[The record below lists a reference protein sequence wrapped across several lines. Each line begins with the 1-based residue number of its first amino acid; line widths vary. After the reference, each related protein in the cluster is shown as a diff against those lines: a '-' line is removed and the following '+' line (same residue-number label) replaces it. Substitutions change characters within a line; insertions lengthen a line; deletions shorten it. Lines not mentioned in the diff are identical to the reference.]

1 MTKNLKLFTIGNF
14 EFRLQ
19 HLLIIAVL
27 SLAFS
32 VSMLIR
38 SQGADYGFELN
49 EFDPFFNYRATDF
62 IINNGL
68 DAYFDWHDDRSW
80 YPYGR
85 NISETSQVML
95 HVTAASLYTIFG
107 MGSDL
112 YDFTIIF
119 PTVIGSLSVI
129 VIFALIRVF
138 AGTTAGLFASLFFA
152 VSLPIILRSVLG
164 WFKSEPLGI
173 FFVLIGLY
181 LFFSGIKYN
190 KGKISFAKIIS
201 GALFVV
207 LSLSAWGG
215 TQFFIIPLGLFF
227 FALPFVRND
236 HKFIIWAIPLFSF
249 TLILFTFIFERPP
262 TSFALG
268 YGGVAII
275 LPTVFLIICCLIKKI
290 SSPEKQLRN
299 YVIFLGSSILGGIAL
314 IFSGFISMPTFRYQ
328 NAVNPFL
335 FSEDALTDSVSEH
348 VTTTL
353 ESSFQ
358 YLSIFL
364 IFAGIGIWFIF
375 NKFRNNTQNR
385 EKFITNDM
393 SVFVLLTAIFGV
405 YISSA
410 FIRLELYA
418 SIGVIILSSIG
429 LSILIKHLF
438 NNTENNVRNNSV
450 KSLIKISSVFVIIC
464 LLVIPLVL
472 PQNTNWVDHAK
483 YPATILNGG
492 TSYGVIHGDWPH
504 ALNWIKYN
512 IPSDSVV
519 FSWWDYGYWITAIGD
534 RITLA
539 DNATLI
545 DHQIEKMARTFFS
558 DPDDAWVILNSDYKT
573 NVVEHFVYEPTYHP
587 APGAKGIPISPE
599 NYYNSACDEIPVSD
613 PTCEISKW
621 TPQVTGFD
629 ADHVLIFLAGTKL
642 TQPDQPPFYI
652 LEGGG
657 DESKKSWFMEIG
669 GVAQSEFVESDGHT
683 PKDAFWDTML
693 GKMIPFTIIGYADPN
708 NDRIYDS
715 YQLGLV
721 PVYSPEIKYPYNGDG
736 PFKLVYASP
745 SFDRLDRG
753 PITIILV
760 YEINKDYKKL
770 N

>member
-1 MTKNLKLFTIGNF
+1 MTKNLKLFTVGNF

-49 EFDPFFNYRATDF
+49 EFDPFFNYRATEF
-62 IINNGL
+62 IVDNGV
-68 DAYFDWHDDRSW
+68 DAYFEWHDDRSW

-85 NISETSQVML
+85 NVSETSQVML
-95 HVTAASLYTIFG
+95 HVTTASLYKIFG

-112 YDFTIIF
+112 YDFTIMF
-119 PTVIGSLSVI
+119 PVVFGSLSTI

-138 AGTTAGLFASLFFA
+138 AGTTAGLFASMFFA
-152 VSLPIILRSVLG
+152 VSLPIIIRGGLG

-173 FFVLIGLY
+173 FFVLLGLY

-190 KGKISFAKIIS
+190 KGSISFAKIIS

-207 LSLSAWGG
+207 FALSAWGG
-215 TQFFIIPLGLFF
+215 TQFFIVPLGLFF
-227 FALPFVRND
+227 LALPFLRND

-249 TLILFTFIFERPP
+249 TLILLTLIFERPS
-262 TSFALG
+262 TSFVLG

-290 SSPEKQLRN
+290 SSVEKQLRN
-299 YVIFLGSSILGGIAL
+299 SVIFLGASVLGGIAL
-314 IFSGFISMPTFRYQ
+314 ISSGFIPLPTFRYQ

-335 FSEDALTDSVSEH
+335 LSENALPDSVSEH

-353 ESSFQ
+353 ETSFQ
-358 YLSIFL
+358 FLSVFL
-364 IFAGIGIWFIF
+364 IFAAIGIWFIF
-375 NKFRNNTQNR
+375 NNFRNNTQNK

-393 SVFVLLTAIFGV
+393 LVFVLLTAIFGV
-405 YISSA
+405 YASSA
-410 FIRLELYA
+410 FIRLELFA
-418 SIGVIILSSIG
+418 SISVIILSSIG

-438 NNTENNVRNNSV
+438 NNTQNNARNNSV
-450 KSLIKISSVFVIIC
+450 KSLIKISSIFVIIC
-464 LLVIPLVL
+464 LLTIPLVL
-472 PQNTNWVDHAK
+472 PQDTNWVDYAK

-492 TSYGVIHGDWPH
+492 SSYNVVHGDWPH
-504 ALNWIKYN
+504 ALNWMKSN
-512 IPSDSVV
+512 TPSDSVV
-519 FSWWDYGYWITAIGD
+519 FSWWDYGYWITTIGD
-534 RITLA
+534 RISLA
-539 DNATLI
+539 DNATLV
-545 DHQIEKMARTFFS
+545 DHQIEKIGYIFFKNEDAAWIQLSKSHPGKMIDGTMKMPSMLS
-558 DPDDAWVILNSDYKT
+558 DEEKIGLTNEQLEKLETQIRNEEAGVGADY
-573 NVVEHFVYEPTYHP
+573 
-587 APGAKGIPISPE
+587 
-599 NYYNSACDEIPVSD
+599 
-613 PTCEISKW
+613 
-621 TPQVTGFD
+621 
-629 ADHVLIFLAGTKL
+629 VLIFLAGMKL
-642 TQPDQPPFYI
+642 TGPNLPPYYI

-657 DESKKSWFMEIG
+657 DESKKVWFMKIG
-669 GVAQSEFVESDGHT
+669 GVDQAQFVEIDGHT
-683 PKDAFWDTML
+683 PKNAFWDTML
-693 GKMIPFTIIGYADPN
+693 GKMIPFTIAGYADPS

-715 YQLGLV
+715 YQNGLV
-721 PVYSPEIKYPYNGDG
+721 PVYVPEIKYPTNGDG

-745 SFDRLDRG
+745 SIDRIDKG
-753 PITIILV
+753 PITTILI